1 MGEKLFKYMDIE
13 PRFVVPSCKTFTLDA
28 SKIKDVVDDKTMGV
42 VCILGNHYCGQY
54 DPVWDVDA
62 ALSDINGEKGFQL
75 GIHVDAASGGFVAPF
90 QDGLP
95 AWDFRLK
102 NVLSISAS
110 GHKFGNSCCGTGWI
124 VWRQREGLSDTVAIN
139 VSYLGGSA
147 DSYTLNFSRPAQGIY
162 VQFYKLLRLG
172 RSGFRAQVDN
182 QMATAAYIRDGLSNM
197 CYEGQ
202 PLFVII
208 DAVGQSEQKICLPVV
223 AAMFNP
229 DLNLSYDEINLQDV
243 IAQLHWYVGGYKMSA
258 HHPLTDETMPL
269 FSDQPTTQAM
279 FRIVVKNNLTM
290 NLAAHLLREIAKA
303 VRYLSVHEIKRAE
316 VPSGV

>member
-1 MGEKLFKYMDIE
+1 MG
-13 PRFVVPSCKTFTLDA
+13 
-28 SKIKDVVDDKTMGV
+28 
-42 VCILGNHYCGQY
+42 
-54 DPVWDVDA
+54 
-62 ALSDINGEKGFQL
+62 NGENGFQL

-95 AWDFRLK
+95 AWDFRLS

-124 VWRQREGLSDTVAIN
+124 VWRHKQGLSDTVSIN

-147 DSYTLNFSRPAQGIY
+147 DSFTLNFSRPAQGIY

-182 QMATAAYIRDGLSNM
+182 QMAVAAYIRDGLANM
-197 CYEGQ
+197 THEGE
-202 PLFVII
+202 PVFVIL
-208 DAVGQSEQKICLPVV
+208 DAVGQSTQKVCLPVV
-223 AAMFNP
+223 GAMFNP
-229 DLNLSYDEINLQDV
+229 DLKLSYDEINLQDS
-243 IAQLHWYVGGYKMSA
+243 IAQSHWYVSGYKMSA

-269 FSDQPTTQAM
+269 FCDQSTEQAM

-290 NLAAHLLREIAKA
+290 ALATNLLREIARA
-303 VRYLSVHEIKRAE
+303 VRFLDVNEIKCDGQDAPTQADMSMQSITE
-316 VPSGV
+316 KTSGDGMGVPESATGRNASCCACGAGIKSFYSS